1 MTSDIEA
8 QLSILD
14 AIQENGRYTQRD
26 LAGNTGLALSYIN
39 RILKDLVKNEWVN
52 VKALNGKRFLYD
64 LTPKGM
70 SEKARLT
77 LKYVLEAVDRYQE
90 IRLRVMKLCE
100 RLKAEGKSRVVFC
113 GVSKESE
120 IVYLAALE
128 ADLDVLGIIDDEKG
142 GSRWLKW
149 RVKPLGMLK
158 NIKCDH
164 IIITDIMRFEPL
176 AQALIAAGTDPKAI
190 TLCIG
195 HRIKPTT
202 IFQVVED

>member
-70 SEKARLT
+70 TEKARMT
-77 LKYVLEAVDRYQE
+77 LKYVLEVR
-90 IRLRVMKLCE
+90 
-100 RLKAEGKSRVVFC
+100 G
-113 GVSKESE
+113 
-120 IVYLAALE
+120 
-128 ADLDVLGIIDDEKG
+128 
-142 GSRWLKW
+142 
-149 RVKPLGMLK
+149 PLSG
-158 NIKCDH
+158 N
-164 IIITDIMRFEPL
+164 PP
-176 AQALIAAGTDPKAI
+176 AGDQNYAN
-190 TLCIG
+190 G
-195 HRIKPTT
+195 
-202 IFQVVED
+202 